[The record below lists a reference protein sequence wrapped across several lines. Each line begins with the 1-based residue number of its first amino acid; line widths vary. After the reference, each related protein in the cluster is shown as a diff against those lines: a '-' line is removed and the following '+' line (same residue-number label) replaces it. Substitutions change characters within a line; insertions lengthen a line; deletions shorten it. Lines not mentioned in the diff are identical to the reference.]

1 MAWYEVQE
9 LAMIPSVSD
18 PSRMKCAAGFT
29 TPEGALPVLLRA
41 LDTET
46 ACTCTQT
53 TGTRPFQQG
62 IAEQFVEVEVTRPD
76 WPDFKLTVTFSLVNE
91 SWFTTVPASPE
102 TFDIQYDLHWTTQ
115 APKISFQI
123 SNWNW
128 TSPGNATSS
137 LRLYFLETVSA
148 DEDTFLEVV
157 EDRPFLYFTSNT
169 TNAFFQTTYLSAFR
183 AEGID
188 YVISAVAEPPA
199 QYIIPKNQPQ
209 TVPFGLNLCHYNRPP
224 NMTYSDLY
232 YDPSIVALF
241 TGDFASPSPETIPV
255 SKNKPL
261 NPAAYIVPIV
271 LIALVLLVLVA
282 LTIFVPSF
290 RQFFRPFSKPKTD
303 GSRQTGPTR
312 TTQGTTQN
320 WARASTPAHP

>member
-1 MAWYEVQE
+1 MGSHRFILLLVILTAYLVTDALGSVISRPCSEFPQIPAVWLNSSTQVTKIVGNQFTAYARKPDGTPHISTWHSMAWYEVQE
-9 LAMIPSVSD
+9 LAMIPSASD

-137 LRLYFLETVSA
+137 LRLYFLET
-148 DEDTFLEVV
+148 
-157 EDRPFLYFTSNT
+157 
-169 TNAFFQTTYLSAFR
+169 
-183 AEGID
+183 GM
-188 YVISAVAEPPA
+188 
-199 QYIIPKNQPQ
+199 
-209 TVPFGLNLCHYNRPP
+209 LC
-224 NMTYSDLY
+224 L
-232 YDPSIVALF
+232 
-241 TGDFASPSPETIPV
+241 
-255 SKNKPL
+255 K
-261 NPAAYIVPIV
+261 
-271 LIALVLLVLVA
+271 
-282 LTIFVPSF
+282 IF
-290 RQFFRPFSKPKTD
+290 
-303 GSRQTGPTR
+303 PTL
-312 TTQGTTQN
+312 
-320 WARASTPAHP
+320 